1 MEERTFRI
9 NEEFTDS
16 ELAII
21 IAAIDYYAYNN
32 QHINEDTYNIAMD
45 AMVKILN
52 SAEA

>member
-21 IAAIDYYAYNN
+21 IAAIDFYAYNN
-32 QHINEDTYNIAMD
+32 QKINEETYNIAMD

-52 SAEA
+52 AAES